1 MTTALFFGSFNPIH
15 IGHLALAQ
23 YVLNFGDVDKVL
35 LVVSPQNPFKEQRD
49 LAPARDRLRMAQLA
63 TEHDERI
70 IVTDVELSL
79 PQPSYTINTIDAL
92 EGRHKGEKFAII
104 IGGDNLAGL
113 PRWREASRLVKGRHF
128 IVYPR
133 RGYECPADTVLSMGG
148 SVDILQAPQMDISS
162 TLIRQWIA
170 AGKDVRHFVPN
181 EALTLAGTLYR

>member
-35 LVVSPQNPFKEQRD
+35 LVVSPQNPFKEQKD
-49 LAPARDRLRMAQLA
+49 LAPARERLRMAQLA

-70 IVTDVELSL
+70 AVTDVEISL

-92 EGRHKGEKFAII
+92 EGRHSGEKFAII

-113 PRWREASRLVKGRHF
+113 PRWREAARLVNGRRF

-133 RGYECPADTVLSMGG
+133 RGYECSADVVLSMGG

-162 TLIRQWIA
+162 TQVRQWIA

-181 EALTLAGTLYR
+181 EALSLAETLYK